1 MRFFTQ
7 GYQQDLHVVLNNAIF
22 TEDSDEMVRRALR
35 LSPPLLR
42 TARAHARTHAPAHT
56 RN

>member
-22 TEDSDEMVRRALR
+22 TENSDEMVRR